1 MASSQ
6 QAMIG
11 GPCSA
16 DDHYAVLLGIVPLS
30 ATADSGAAELLVQER
45 HLNDIGRVH
54 GGALFSLADAA
65 VALAAN
71 ATDAERA
78 VVTIGEI
85 QFLRPAASGE
95 RLVATAVREFR
106 LRRRAGYGVRI
117 TAGREL
123 VALATGETL
132 VISA

>member
-1 MASSQ
+1 MAQSRR
-6 QAMIG
+6 AMIC

-16 DDHYAVLLGIVPLS
+16 DDHYAALLGIVALT
-30 ATADSGAAELLVQER
+30 ATAESGAAELLVQER

-71 ATDAERA
+71 TTEAERA

-106 LRRRAGYGVRI
+106 LRRRAGYRVRI
-117 TAGREL
+117 MSGQDTRRPRDG
-123 VALATGETL
+123 
-132 VISA
+132 

>member
-1 MASSQ
+1 MAPVGAQ
-6 QAMIG
+6 VG

-16 DDHYAVLLGIVPLS
+16 DDHYAALLGIVPLS
-30 ATADSGAAELLVQER
+30 ASAGSARAELVVQER
-45 HLNDIGRVH
+45 HLNDIGRIH

-78 VVTIGEI
+78 VVTMGEI
-85 QFLRPAASGE
+85 QFLRPAVSGE

-106 LRRRAGYGVRI
+106 IRRRAGYRVRI
-117 TAGREL
+117 TSGQEL

-132 VISA
+132 VISP

>member
-1 MASSQ
+1 MTQ
-6 QAMIG
+6 QALIG

-16 DDHYAVLLGIVPLS
+16 DDHYAALLGIVALS
-30 ATADSGAAELLVQER
+30 ASASSGRAELLVQER

-65 VALAAN
+65 VALATN
-71 ATDAERA
+71 TMESERA

-106 LRRRAGYGVRI
+106 LRRRAGYRVRI

-132 VISA
+132 VISP